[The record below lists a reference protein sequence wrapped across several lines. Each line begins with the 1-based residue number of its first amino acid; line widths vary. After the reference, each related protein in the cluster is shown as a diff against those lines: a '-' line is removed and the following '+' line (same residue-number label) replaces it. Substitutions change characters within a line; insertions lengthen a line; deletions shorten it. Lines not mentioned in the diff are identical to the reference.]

1 MKDIEQIGQLYAEFN
16 RKAYQRG
23 VQDGWMDAMW
33 LILIISGAVA
43 FLAY

>member
-1 MKDIEQIGQLYAEFN
+1 MKDIERIGQLHDASV

-23 VQDGWMDAMW
+23 IQEGWMDAMW